1 MLFLNKIFLSHLQV
15 LNSLVSSYS
24 FNLEDY
30 LDEAEISLS
39 ATSSKEDLS
48 EETRNRLRDI
58 LPMLEKNIADL
69 VQDADSMQ
77 RVSLAFKDNSSL
89 VLTKV
94 LSSLFVIED
103 QAPKV
108 KRSRGDCLTV
118 KLYWPRRTL
127 AGKRPKS

>member
-1 MLFLNKIFLSHLQV
+1 
-15 LNSLVSSYS
+15 
-24 FNLEDY
+24 
-30 LDEAEISLS
+30 
-39 ATSSKEDLS
+39 
-48 EETRNRLRDI
+48 
-58 LPMLEKNIADL
+58 MLEKNIADL
-69 VQDADSMQ
+69 VQDVDLMQ

-108 KRSRGDCLTV
+108 KRLRGDCLTE

-127 AGKRPKS
+127 TGKRPKS